1 MKKIVRFRYLERND
15 FLNKVDIKQLIKFLY
30 SGNYVGDNIRKKF
43 ETSINNYIKSPYSI
57 SVSSGTNAI
66 YLSLKCAGIKKNDE
80 VLVPCLSWLSTFTA
94 ISMIGA
100 KAIGVDINTNFAM
113 DLSDL
118 KSKITKKTKA
128 ILFVHFSGFATDLT
142 VIKKICENKKIIL
155 IEDCAQSFGAFVNKR
170 STGTFGDFGAFS
182 MNPMKVLN
190 GYGENGLVVTN
201 SKKLIKKLTMMRH
214 AGTISNYKKKI
225 TNKCYY
231 ISLNHKMDSINA
243 AALNVS
249 FENFSKKL
257 KKLNQI
263 ANYYDKNLDKRIIK
277 QKLHKGE
284 VHGRYAYPIVFYNK
298 NRNTIMNSLEKDGI
312 QTRIFHSP
320 LAHQTPVYKQNTNR
334 KFNTAEFLEK
344 NSLVIPLH
352 HNLTNNEVKKI
363 VKKINRFF

>member
-182 MNPMKVLN
+182 MNPMKVFSSFGEMGLITVKKKQNINKLEVFRYAGIKNKEKCVSPELN
-190 GYGENGLVVTN
+190 HKSDNLQCFILSRKLSKLKKIIGKRIMIAKEYNDKLHSSIKKPIFKNNFSHIYYSYIIICNNRDKLKKFLEKKGIETKIQHKFLITDHKAFKKYNKNIKFNVADKLKNKILSLPIDEN
-201 SKKLIKKLTMMRH
+201 LIKKE
-214 AGTISNYKKKI
+214 INY
-225 TNKCYY
+225 
-231 ISLNHKMDSINA
+231 
-243 AALNVS
+243 
-249 FENFSKKL
+249 
-257 KKLNQI
+257 
-263 ANYYDKNLDKRIIK
+263 IIK
-277 QKLHKGE
+277 NVNK
-284 VHGRYAYPIVFYNK
+284 FYTN
-298 NRNTIMNSLEKDGI
+298 EK
-312 QTRIFHSP
+312 
-320 LAHQTPVYKQNTNR
+320 K
-334 KFNTAEFLEK
+334 
-344 NSLVIPLH
+344 
-352 HNLTNNEVKKI
+352 
-363 VKKINRFF
+363 